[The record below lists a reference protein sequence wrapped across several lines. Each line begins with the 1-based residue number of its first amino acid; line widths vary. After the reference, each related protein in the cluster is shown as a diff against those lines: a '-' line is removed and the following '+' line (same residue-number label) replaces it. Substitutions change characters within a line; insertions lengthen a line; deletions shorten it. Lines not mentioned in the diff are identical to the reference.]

1 MKFVPLTI
9 LALAACSMSD
19 ADVSRGP
26 SAPSYDGI
34 ITQLLDDDLVNF
46 KVAVS
51 GAASPSDASQYAEC
65 AAAQYTLIRGYFFAR
80 HLRTTVDED
89 AGVLKADAVYTISP
103 DLPRGSRT
111 IDAEV
116 VVADCTQSGIPTV

>member
-1 MKFVPLTI
+1 MALLSLLTM
-9 LALAACSMSD
+9 AACGQTLGGTASK
-19 ADVSRGP
+19 
-26 SAPSYDGI
+26 PSYDGV
-34 ITQLLDDDLVNF
+34 ITNLLDDDLVNF

-51 GAASPSDASQYAEC
+51 GNASPADASRYAEC
-65 AAAQYTLIRGYFFAR
+65 AAAQYTLIRGFFFAR

-116 VVADCTQSGIPTV
+116 LVADCMRSGIPTV